1 MYVFYTVLC
10 KHKNYKEKF
19 VTPIMAS
26 QISFDF
32 TINIPLSMNSSM
44 SEWDKFFFANIRFVH
59 SNSPKSPIP
68 FSIFF

>member
-32 TINIPLSMNSSM
+32 TINIPLSSPYT
-44 SEWDKFFFANIRFVH
+44 FVG
-59 SNSPKSPIP
+59 KRRLLMDYEKYIML
-68 FSIFF
+68 F

>member
-32 TINIPLSMNSSM
+32 TINIPLSEDDTYLYGTTYFEYMKYNN
-44 SEWDKFFFANIRFVH
+44 FHIY
-59 SNSPKSPIP
+59 
-68 FSIFF
+68 IFMEV